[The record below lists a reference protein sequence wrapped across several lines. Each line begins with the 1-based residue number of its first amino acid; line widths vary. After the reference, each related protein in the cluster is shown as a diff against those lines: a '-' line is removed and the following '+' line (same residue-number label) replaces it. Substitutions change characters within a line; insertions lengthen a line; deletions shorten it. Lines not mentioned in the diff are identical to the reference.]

1 MEKEI
6 VPVMKQFV
14 IKPQNKQNF
23 LIRNCTILSN
33 MEMENGCIT
42 LPVTQD
48 LGIGH
53 ITYDIETTIKKG
65 ELSQI
70 NKVKTFKLSM
80 N

>member
-6 VPVMKQFV
+6 LPVMKQFV

-33 MEMENGCIT
+33 MEMENGRIT

-53 ITYDIETTIKKG
+53 ITYDIE
-65 ELSQI
+65 
-70 NKVKTFKLSM
+70 N
-80 N
+80 NY

>member
-6 VPVMKQFV
+6 LPVMKQFV
-14 IKPQNKQNF
+14 IEPQNKQNF

-53 ITYDIETTIKKG
+53 ITYDIE
-65 ELSQI
+65 
-70 NKVKTFKLSM
+70 N
-80 N
+80 NY